1 MVAQKIVKAFT
12 PMEKAIVYFKVI
24 SALNDLHLSDREVQ
38 LLAFMAVRGTISNP
52 AARED
57 FCKMYSTTKATVGN
71 LLSKLRRMKLI
82 FSEGKRVKLTP
93 ALTLDFT
100 QDMILQIKLNKN
112 AVQ

>member
-12 PMEKAIVYFKVI
+12 PMEKAIAYFRII

-71 LLSKLRRMKLI
+71 LLSRLRRAKLI
-82 FSEGKRVKLTP
+82 FSEGKRVKLLP
-93 ALTLDFT
+93 ALSQDFT
-100 QDMILQIKLNKN
+100 QEMILHIKLPTN
-112 AVQ
+112 AV